1 MFILSQNRE
10 YLAKLNTAYAIG
22 DKVIVNDDTF
32 GRYCTDK
39 QAEKVIEDMA
49 ICLEKGNVLYRLP
62 DWRTIE
68 NDSGYDPRKNG

>member
-10 YLAKLNTAYAIG
+10 YLTKLNAAYVVG
-22 DKVIVNDDTF
+22 DKVIVNNDIF
-32 GRYCTDK
+32 GRYYTDE

-62 DWRTIE
+62 DRTVFI
-68 NDSGYDPRKNG
+68 